1 MVHRPEYYNIYCKE
15 ADIEE
20 RNMHY
25 VDHLDSMNIECGS
38 YVSPGLIKT
47 DKL

>member
-1 MVHRPEYYNIYCKE
+1 
-15 ADIEE
+15 
-20 RNMHY
+20 
-25 VDHLDSMNIECGS
+25 MNIECGS